1 MNKKIYQNQDI
12 QNELDGSVFFSGKQ
26 KSGSPHK
33 ENKTDVVTSSN
44 DVITSP
50 TDVTTGKKKKTT
62 TTHNSTPHSLDVAKL
77 QTIISAIAEVPTT
90 A

>member
-33 ENKTDVVTSSN
+33 ENKKSMISN
-44 DVITSP
+44 I
-50 TDVTTGKKKKTT
+50 
-62 TTHNSTPHSLDVAKL
+62 
-77 QTIISAIAEVPTT
+77 
-90 A
+90 